1 MQGMR
6 DMLRSVLGDSLS
18 ALPPIERL
26 AAAWPVAAGHNIA
39 AHSSVV
45 ALEGTIATIH
55 VADKNWLQQ
64 LRSMTPQL
72 RGELA
77 RIARVPL
84 TDILWETPKP

>member
-6 DMLRSVLGDSLS
+6 EMLRSALGDSLS
-18 ALPPIERL
+18 ALPPLERL
-26 AAAWPVAAGHNIA
+26 AAAWPVAAGHSIA
-39 AHSSVV
+39 THSSVI
-45 ALEGTIATIH
+45 ALEGAVATIQ

-64 LRSMTPQL
+64 LRGMEQQL

-84 TDILWETPKP
+84 TDILWEIPRP